1 MTCSAI
7 PSSSSV
13 VTPGRRAARTASSAS
28 ATTSPAARMS
38 LICSGLL
45 TSMRSFVALTRRS
58 VADGGQRGLDARR
71 DVVYRAHAV
80 DLHEQAALGIDV
92 HEGCRVLLVDRLT
105 MADDLGR
112 VVVPALLDGPLV

>member
-28 ATTSPAARMS
+28 ATTRPAARMS

-45 TSMRSFVALTRRS
+45 TSMRSLVALTRRS
-58 VADGGQRGLDARR
+58 VADRSQRRLDAGG
-71 DVVYRAHAV
+71 DVVDGAHAV
-80 DLHEQAALGIDV
+80 DLHEQAALAVDV
-92 HEGCRVLLVDRLT
+92 HQGRRVLLVDLLT
-105 MADDLGR
+105 T
-112 VVVPALLDGPLV
+112 P